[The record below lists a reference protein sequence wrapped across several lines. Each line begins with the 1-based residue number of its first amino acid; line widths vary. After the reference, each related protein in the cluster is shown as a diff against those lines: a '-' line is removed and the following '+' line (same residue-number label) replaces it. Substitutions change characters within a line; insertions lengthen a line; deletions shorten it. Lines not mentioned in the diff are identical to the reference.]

1 MTKPCEILIP
11 IRYGDLDAQGHVNNA
26 RYLTFVEH
34 ARLVYL
40 QEMGLWNGIDFDD
53 LGLIVAD
60 AHVAYRTPILLGQ
73 TVRACVWVSRM
84 GHKSLDFQYRLEDAN
99 SGQLFAEAETV
110 MVAYDYRGL
119 RSKPIPEDWRMKIA
133 AFEGIP
139 PRSG

>member
-1 MTKPCEILIP
+1 MTKPCEIFIP

-40 QEMGLWNGIDFDD
+40 QELGLWNGIDFDD

-84 GHKSLDFQYRLEDAN
+84 GNKSLDFQYRLEDAN
-99 SGQLFAEAETV
+99 GGQVFADAETV
-110 MVAYDYRGL
+110 MVAYDYRSL
-119 RSKPIPEDWRMKIA
+119 RSIPIPEDWRTKIA